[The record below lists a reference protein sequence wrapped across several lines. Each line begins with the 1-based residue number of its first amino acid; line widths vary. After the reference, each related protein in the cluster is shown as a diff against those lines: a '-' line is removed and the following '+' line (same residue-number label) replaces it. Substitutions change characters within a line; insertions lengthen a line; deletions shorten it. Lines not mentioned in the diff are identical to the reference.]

1 LIVKEKGDNMDV
13 SNNLNVSAGM
23 FAFNKAKE
31 VKNNQVLAA
40 LGMTPQTEKA
50 QETMDNSIKESISKA
65 IGKGSGLDIQ
75 A

>member
-1 LIVKEKGDNMDV
+1 MDV
-13 SNNLNVSAGM
+13 SNNLNVTAGM

-31 VKNNQVLAA
+31 VKNNEVLAA

-50 QETMDNSIKESISKA
+50 QEVIDNSIKEAVSKVT
-65 IGKGSGLDIQ
+65 GKGSGLDIQ

>member
-1 LIVKEKGDNMDV
+1 MDV
-13 SNNLNVSAGM
+13 SNNVNMAAGM

-50 QETMDNSIKESISKA
+50 QAEIDNTIKEAVSKTT
-65 IGKGSGLDIQ
+65 GKGAGLDIQ